1 MERKVPQGTRK
12 LYIQRLRLMADELS
26 NKAAPPTDPE
36 IPITAIAH
44 RSRDNADQLQY
55 TAHLL
60 ADPGQH
66 P

>member
-1 MERKVPQGTRK
+1 
-12 LYIQRLRLMADELS
+12 MADELT
-26 NKAAPPTDPE
+26 NEAALLADPE

-44 RSRDNADQLQY
+44 RSADNADQLQF
-55 TAHLL
+55 TAHLR

>member
-12 LYIQRLRLMADELS
+12 LYIQRRRLMADERT
-26 NKAAPPTDPE
+26 NEAAPPTDPE
-36 IPITAIAH
+36 IPITGIAH
-44 RSRDNADQLQY
+44 RSRDNADQLQH